1 MTSRRI
7 LWLIFLVVVVGGVFL
22 VYRGGEKRA
31 PATPVGAQ
39 LQITIPLGLP
49 PVPVPADNPPTA
61 AAIEL
66 GRQLYYDP
74 VLSVDNSVSCASCH
88 HPDYGFGDGKPVSNG
103 VQGKKGTRNSPTVF
117 NTAYFNTLFWDG
129 RAASLEEQAAGPVQN
144 PVEMAHTLKGVENKL
159 MRYPGYRDA
168 FATAFG
174 PSHITFDM
182 VAKAIA
188 SFERT
193 VVSGNSPFDRY
204 YYGHDQSALSE
215 SAKRGLLVFTSP
227 DKGNCAACH
236 EIGKDYALFTDNK
249 FHNIGVGV
257 ENEQPTDLGR
267 YLVTK
272 NDADKGAF
280 RTPTLRNIAHTGP
293 YMHDGSLKTLKEVVD
308 FYIGAGNSNP
318 YLDKRIRPLDF
329 LSGQER
335 ADLVAFLESLT
346 GDTPSAVGPP
356 QRLAGNTR
364 ITENRADAPPV
375 VSRSKGLERRP

>member
-39 LQITIPLGLP
+39 LQIAVPLGLP
-49 PVPVPADNPPTA
+49 PVPVPADNPPTT

-66 GRQLYYDP
+66 GRRLYYDP
-74 VLSVDNSVSCASCH
+74 ILSVDNSVSCASCH
-88 HPDYGFGDGKPVSNG
+88 HPDYGFADGKPVSNG

-117 NTAYFNTLFWDG
+117 NTAYFTTLFWDG

-159 MRYPGYRDA
+159 MRYPGYRSA
-168 FATAFG
+168 FAKAFG

-215 SAKRGLLVFTSP
+215 SAKRGLLVFTSS
-227 DKGNCAACH
+227 DKGNCTACH

-249 FHNIGVGV
+249 FHNVGVGV
-257 ENEQPTDLGR
+257 NNEQPTDLGR

-272 NDADKGAF
+272 NGADKGAF
-280 RTPTLRNIAHTGP
+280 RTPTLRNIARTGP

-318 YLDKRIRPLDF
+318 YLDKRIKPLDF

-335 ADLVAFLESLT
+335 ADLVVFLESLT
-346 GDTPSAVGPP
+346 GDTPSAVGPT
-356 QRLAGNTR
+356 QGLAGNTR
-364 ITENRADAPPV
+364 ITESRAEPAPG
-375 VSRSKGLERRP
+375 SLAAKD